1 MEHPCVCLKLFE
13 ILTCGISSIGT
24 VSSIPLFQTTYD
36 VSKTQVNTNP
46 LKFLWK
52 YFIPNRPYWRYIGPI
67 CNIQDL
73 ICEVQWFS
81 CILCM
86 GLIVKFRDLLLIFNS
101 ANKINIIQ
109 RTLSSFQKVVMWLRE
124 RTSSHLFFWS
134 SSLPLSRT
142 GHVSYMIWSQCGP
155 VVEVNIA
162 NIIYFLLMEIHK

>member
-1 MEHPCVCLKLFE
+1 MCMFKIVWDSYMRDLHRNGELHSFVPNDIWCQQNTALP
-13 ILTCGISSIGT
+13 ILWNSFG
-24 VSSIPLFQTTYD
+24 
-36 VSKTQVNTNP
+36 
-46 LKFLWK
+46 

-109 RTLSSFQKVVMWLRE
+109 RTLSSFQKVESCGSGRGLLAIY
-124 RTSSHLFFWS
+124 SFDLPP
-134 SSLPLSRT
+134 SLSLGPDMF
-142 GHVSYMIWSQCGP
+142 HIWYEVSVDQ
-155 VVEVNIA
+155 
-162 NIIYFLLMEIHK
+162 

>member
-1 MEHPCVCLKLFE
+1 MGYLHRNEE
-13 ILTCGISSIGT
+13 IHSS
-24 VSSIPLFQTTYD
+24 FQTTYD

-101 ANKINIIQ
+101 ANKINTIR
-109 RTLSSFQKVVMWLRE
+109 RTLSSFQKVESCGSGRGLLAIY
-124 RTSSHLFFWS
+124 SFDLPP
-134 SSLPLSRT
+134 SLSLGPDMF
-142 GHVSYMIWSQCGP
+142 HIWYEVSVDQ
-155 VVEVNIA
+155 
-162 NIIYFLLMEIHK
+162 